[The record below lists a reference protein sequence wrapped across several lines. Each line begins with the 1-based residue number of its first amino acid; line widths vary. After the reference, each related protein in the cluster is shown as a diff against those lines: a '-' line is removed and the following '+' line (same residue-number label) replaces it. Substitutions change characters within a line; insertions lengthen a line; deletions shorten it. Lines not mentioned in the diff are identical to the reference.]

1 MKRIE
6 AALPA
11 LGNYIVP
18 FHKESEEVLLFLG
31 EKELNRLD
39 RVQHLGVASRVF
51 TGVNHS
57 RLEYTLLLCAVINLL
72 PKFQK
77 GNENFALSGTV
88 RIPGQ
93 VSKISSGEELLKC
106 WALLS
111 NAGHAQY
118 TYGVERSLLNFARAD
133 ENFKKLLVERLPRQ
147 LRRWSLSVIEEYR
160 DTAFHYLLALLRIS
174 FLPQHSRTKARL
186 YRVLAALLLPL
197 EQLTLSDSADKYKL
211 FRLRRLFDQV
221 RLLCIVTLD
230 AYYSHHPVRYQLS
243 GALMNLGTLMEEIE
257 GKSEFAQLME
267 QTAAWLADEIYFHPK
282 AAAAQKH
289 YEIISAT
296 KLAGVYKP
304 RLTSGQEF
312 QKFFQNF
319 MESGFGQPKVDQL
332 RPLARLSF
340 PRWRFGAVF
349 GRDEYTLVKT
359 VESQLSNSSSTHVSV
374 LFNPYSKTFHFDL
387 LYDKATATSAC
398 VSKLTSR
405 AIRWLSRLVEAQAL
419 WRIRSLRV
427 PENAQAD
434 LIERLRKRFLDELVE
449 GTYPALKSLFNG
461 IVRYVLPDYMIGA
474 MSEVMPRN
482 GQSAIGLRLN
492 YVRGG
497 AYDSLTSTI
506 DELISKNPNA
516 CTDDRLHELKAVQH
530 FVSKS
535 KAPVVM
541 ACLEKFIVRDM
552 DGRHI
557 DDWDGLVLEIF
568 EEHITLSV
576 IEAKNLKSS
585 IKSENQAFQQ
595 LADTRELVTKKR
607 KLKSRRK
614 RIPGLGAVITF
625 NF

>member
-11 LGNYIVP
+11 LGNYVVP
-18 FHKESEEVLLFLG
+18 FHKESEEVLQFLG
-31 EKELNRLD
+31 EKELSRLD
-39 RVQHLGVASRVF
+39 RVQHLGVASKVF

-57 RLEYTLLLCAVINLL
+57 RLEYTLLQCAVINLL

-77 GNENFALSGTV
+77 GNENFALSGAV
-88 RIPGQ
+88 RISGQ
-93 VSKISSGEELLKC
+93 KGRISSGEELLKC

-118 TYGVERSLLNFARAD
+118 TYGVERSLLNFARSD
-133 ENFKKLLVERLPRQ
+133 ENFKKLLVERFPVS
-147 LRRWSLSVIEEYR
+147 LRRWSLSVIDEYR
-160 DTAFHYLLALLRIS
+160 DTSFHYLLALLRIS

-186 YRVLAALLLPL
+186 FRLMSALLLPL
-197 EQLTLSDSADKYKL
+197 DELTFDDSVDKYKL

-243 GALMNLGTLMEEIE
+243 GTLMNLGVLMEEIE
-257 GKSEFAQLME
+257 EKSEFAQLME

-282 AAAAQKH
+282 AAAAQKN
-289 YEIISAT
+289 YELMSAK

-304 RLTSGQEF
+304 RLTSSQEL

-340 PRWRFGAVF
+340 PRSRFGEVF
-349 GRDEYTLVKT
+349 GRDEYTLVQS
-359 VESQLSNSSSTHVSV
+359 VESQLSNSSTTHVSV
-374 LFNPYSKTFHFDL
+374 LFNPYSKIFHFDL

-398 VSKLTSR
+398 VSEITSR
-405 AIRWLSRLVEAQAL
+405 AVRWLSRLVEAQSL
-419 WRIRSLRV
+419 WQIRSLRAPDTAP
-427 PENAQAD
+427 PE
-434 LIERLRKRFLDELVE
+434 LIERLRRKFLDELVDRS
-449 GTYPALKSLFNG
+449 YPALKSLFNG
-461 IVRYVLPDYMIGA
+461 IVRYVLPEHLIGS

-482 GQSAIGLRLN
+482 GQRAIGLRLN

-497 AYDSLTSTI
+497 SYDSLTNTL

-516 CTDDRLHELKAVQH
+516 CAGDRLHELKAIQQ
-530 FVSKS
+530 FITRS

-541 ACLEKFIVRDM
+541 ACLEKFIVREM
-552 DGRHI
+552 GGQHI

-568 EEHITLSV
+568 EGRITFSV
-576 IEAKNLKSS
+576 IEAKNLKSAT
-585 IKSENQAFQQ
+585 KSENQAFKQ
-595 LADTRELVTKKR
+595 LVATRDLVIRTR
-607 KLKSRRK
+607 KLTSRRK
-614 RIPGLGAVITF
+614 RIPGLGAVISF
-625 NF
+625 SF

>member
-11 LGNYIVP
+11 LGNYVVP
-18 FHKESEEVLLFLG
+18 FHKESEEVLQFLG
-31 EKELNRLD
+31 EKELSRLD
-39 RVQHLGVASRVF
+39 RVQHLGVASKVF

-57 RLEYTLLLCAVINLL
+57 RLEYTLLQCAVINLL

-77 GNENFALSGTV
+77 GNENFALSGAV

-93 VSKISSGEELLKC
+93 KGKVSSGEELLKC

-133 ENFKKLLVERLPRQ
+133 KNFKKLLVERLPAS
-147 LRRWSLSVIEEYR
+147 LRRWSLSVIDEYR
-160 DTAFHYLLALLRIS
+160 DTAFHYLLVLLRIS
-174 FLPQHSRTKARL
+174 FLPQHSRAKARL
-186 YRVLAALLLPL
+186 YRLISALLLPL
-197 EQLTLSDSADKYKL
+197 DELALDDSADKYKL

-243 GALMNLGTLMEEIE
+243 GALMNLGALMEEIE

-282 AAAAQKH
+282 AAAAQKN
-289 YEIISAT
+289 YELMSAK
-296 KLAGVYKP
+296 KLAGSYKP
-304 RLTSGQEF
+304 RLTSNQEF

-319 MESGFGQPKVDQL
+319 MESGFGLPKVDQL

-340 PRWRFGAVF
+340 PYSRFGEVF
-349 GRDEYTLVKT
+349 GRDEYTLVKS
-359 VESQLSNSSSTHVSV
+359 VETQLSNSSSTHVSV
-374 LFNPYSKTFHFDL
+374 LFNPYSKIFHFDL
-387 LYDKATATSAC
+387 LYDKVTATSAC
-398 VSKLTSR
+398 VSEITSR
-405 AIRWLSRLVEAQAL
+405 AARWLSRLVEAQSL
-419 WRIRSLRV
+419 WQIRSLRA
-427 PENAQAD
+427 PENAPAE
-434 LIERLRKRFLDELVE
+434 LIERLRKKFLDELVDRS
-449 GTYPALKSLFNG
+449 YPALKSLFNG
-461 IVRYVLPDYMIGA
+461 IVRYVLPDQLIGS
-474 MSEVMPRN
+474 MSEVMPRS
-482 GQSAIGLRLN
+482 GQRAIGLRLD

-497 AYDSLTSTI
+497 IYDSLTNTV

-530 FVSKS
+530 YITRS

-541 ACLEKFIVRDM
+541 ACLEKFIVREM
-552 DGRHI
+552 DGQHI

-568 EEHITLSV
+568 EDHIKFSV
-576 IEAKNLKSS
+576 IEAKNLKSAT
-585 IKSENQAFQQ
+585 KSENQAFKQ
-595 LADTRELVTKKR
+595 LVATRDLVTKTR